1 MVLPFLIIREFCRGG
16 FQTRPYNGTKIVR
29 RNNMQVFCCVIII
42 VFLALNQ
49 IVYAAEAWTGEWERT
64 IKAAE
69 QEGEFSYYTLGEF
82 RFLSEFEKRF
92 PRVKVKVVQGKGNEL
107 LVRIMS
113 ERRAGKFLADVAR
126 IGNTSPYSLYQA
138 KALQPIASAFVLPE
152 VKDESKW
159 WSGKHQYIDAEGK
172 YIFVP
177 VGSVSVNMVAH
188 TTELVSPTELR
199 SFWDLLNEKWRAKI
213 VVTDPRSGGY
223 GRSGAR
229 TVYYHPQL
237 GPEFLRRLFTE
248 QVVMVS
254 RDYRQAIDWVAQKR
268 FSILLF
274 GNGDDILQAKAQGL
288 PINVFDTSGWKEG
301 GALEPGAFTL
311 SWLDRS
317 PHPNASKVFINWLL
331 SREGQMAVQRDGGV
345 NDSLRVDI
353 PKTDLRPL
361 ARRKEGAKYMVTWKA
376 EWMDPEPMQKV
387 VNQALAKSGSKP

>member
-1 MVLPFLIIREFCRGG
+1 
-16 FQTRPYNGTKIVR
+16 
-29 RNNMQVFCCVIII
+29 MQVFCCVIII

-49 IVYAAEAWTGEWERT
+49 IVYGAEAWTAEWERT

-82 RFLSEFEKRF
+82 SFLSEFEKRF

-138 KALQPIASAFVLPE
+138 KALQPIAGAFVLPE

-188 TTELVSPTELR
+188 NTELVSPTELR

-213 VVTDPRSGGY
+213 VVTDPRSGAY

-268 FSILLF
+268 FSILKPKACRSTFSTRADGKKAAHWSRAPLRWRGWTGRLTQTLPRF
-274 GNGDDILQAKAQGL
+274 SSTGCYRAKGKWRCSETAG
-288 PINVFDTSGWKEG
+288 
-301 GALEPGAFTL
+301 
-311 SWLDRS
+311 
-317 PHPNASKVFINWLL
+317 
-331 SREGQMAVQRDGGV
+331 
-345 NDSLRVDI
+345 
-353 PKTDLRPL
+353 
-361 ARRKEGAKYMVTWKA
+361 
-376 EWMDPEPMQKV
+376 
-387 VNQALAKSGSKP
+387 